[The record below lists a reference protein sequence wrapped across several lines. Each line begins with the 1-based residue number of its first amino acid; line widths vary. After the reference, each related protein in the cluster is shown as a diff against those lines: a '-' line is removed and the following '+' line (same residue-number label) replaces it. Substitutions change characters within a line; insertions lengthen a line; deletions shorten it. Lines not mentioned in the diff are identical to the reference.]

1 AKKSRTISA
10 PFQNLKLLLTSAAM
24 RRIPPLLAAL
34 AVVVLG
40 VLGSAASAQAHEER
54 QTRELDGTG
63 SVPVYRTSGPTLLV
77 CKTDKTDFE
86 NRISKFSDMLRNA
99 PKVKVYTE
107 FPILTLD
114 QEIACPNLINL
125 VAVINKKNLQIEGTG
140 ASREDVVLDGQFKKL
155 NGLRV
160 DNSDGIYLKNFTAQ
174 RTEFNAVYIIETDGF
189 VIDNMLGRW
198 NDEYG
203 FLTFAVDHGLY
214 TDCEGYGN
222 GDSAFYPG

>member
-86 NRISKFSDMLRNA
+86 NRISKFSDTLRAANEAMWDQCQTEGFRHLQAAVDAVKLPGTTIKILPGIYQEDPSVAEPSAVCADTMRNA
-99 PKVKVYTE
+99 PKGKVYTE

-125 VAVINKKNLQIEGTG
+125 VAVINKKNLQIEGT
-140 ASREDVVLDGQFKKL
+140 
-155 NGLRV
+155 
-160 DNSDGIYLKNFTAQ
+160 
-174 RTEFNAVYIIETDGF
+174 
-189 VIDNMLGRW
+189 
-198 NDEYG
+198 
-203 FLTFAVDHGLY
+203 
-214 TDCEGYGN
+214 
-222 GDSAFYPG
+222 